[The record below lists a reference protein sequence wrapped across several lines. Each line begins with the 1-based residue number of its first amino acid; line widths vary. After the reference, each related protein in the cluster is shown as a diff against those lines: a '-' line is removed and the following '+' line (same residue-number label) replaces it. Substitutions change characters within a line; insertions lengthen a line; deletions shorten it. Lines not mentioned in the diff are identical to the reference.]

1 MHADKKGFMRSR
13 FSLLLLLLST
23 QLCFPQRSGNLSG
36 HVREER
42 TNVPVESVAL
52 EVLSSGTRAAAPVMS
67 GMDGEFQFPYL
78 KDGDYYIVASK
89 GGYDTVTIPVSILA
103 GSAAPVLINLPR
115 HDAKAPSGAG
125 DSVSARE
132 LSIPDKARAWFEKGK
147 QLLYEKSEPEKSIT
161 EFRRAIDQFPTYY
174 EAYLQIGI
182 AHYRLAKYVEAEND
196 LLKSIE
202 LSAGKYPDPLFLLA
216 QMFNDQQRFVYAEPL
231 ARHAI
236 AAGDASWHGPF
247 ELARAL
253 VGLKRG
259 AEAEASALQAKELK
273 PDNPQVYLVLANVHI
288 QQQKFALV
296 VRDFDDYLKLAPDA
310 PGSDQIRERRDRMRK
325 ALQHE
330 TPRSDTPKPQ

>member
-1 MHADKKGFMRSR
+1 MRSR
-13 FSLLLLLLST
+13 FSLLLVLLST

-132 LSIPDKARAWFEKGK
+132 LSIPDKARAWLKRENSCFTRNPSRKNRSPNSGARSISSPPIMKHIYKSALRITGWQNMWK
-147 QLLYEKSEPEKSIT
+147 QKTICSS
-161 EFRRAIDQFPTYY
+161 
-174 EAYLQIGI
+174 
-182 AHYRLAKYVEAEND
+182 RLSSARENTLTRCFCWRKCSMTNND
-196 LLKSIE
+196 LSMPSPWPGTQLPRATHPGTAPS
-202 LSAGKYPDPLFLLA
+202 
-216 QMFNDQQRFVYAEPL
+216 
-231 ARHAI
+231 
-236 AAGDASWHGPF
+236 SW
-247 ELARAL
+247 
-253 VGLKRG
+253 
-259 AEAEASALQAKELK
+259 
-273 PDNPQVYLVLANVHI
+273 
-288 QQQKFALV
+288 
-296 VRDFDDYLKLAPDA
+296 
-310 PGSDQIRERRDRMRK
+310 RERWWD
-325 ALQHE
+325 
-330 TPRSDTPKPQ
+330 